1 MDLHSIRFS
10 SAFSV
15 FVPFSPSKRMF
26 FFRPYFLYGMSISV
40 LTRLSHTGQ
49 KFSKKNSCEG
59 IQLNVEMSLS
69 SAHAQNFYQYVLCS
83 SLPLYIVRILNYKNA
98 DYLLGVV
105 CLPGFS
111 TPSVFVLHYE
121 LVLRNGRFFEMC
133 LVKLRIKSHDCFA
146 ILYSK
151 ENAMLLSPERQV

>member
-1 MDLHSIRFS
+1 MKKY
-10 SAFSV
+10 V
-15 FVPFSPSKRMF
+15 
-26 FFRPYFLYGMSISV
+26 FFRPYFLYGVSISA

-59 IQLNVEMSLS
+59 IQLNVETSLS
-69 SAHAQNFYQYVLCS
+69 SLMHKIFISS
-83 SLPLYIVRILNYKNA
+83 SLPLSLVRILNYKNA

-133 LVKLRIKSHDCFA
+133 LVELRIKSHDCFA
-146 ILYSK
+146 SLYSK
-151 ENAMLLSPERQV
+151 ENATLLSPEREV